1 MMACI
6 FCFTRL
12 SHGHPSKADGAICS
26 RLDGKDTYCKL
37 EQSQN
42 AERSISLT
50 PSGISMRFRF
60 LHWLNVP
67 EDIFFI
73 PFSIKT
79 PFKELHRLKA
89 DDPIS
94 FTEPGINT
102 WYILSQPAKALSPIF
117 CILSGIAT
125 NVGKGIRLKA
135 LSPISTTSWGILVV
149 IQPVIILWVAVSMMA
164 LQSFRES
171 YTGFLGSTEM
181 EVQNLHPQNAPLW
194 ILVMLAGMVI
204 LLIMLLPNA
213 EGPISL
219 MLPTMRDFPHPEIIL
234 SVAVSTIALHPSRES
249 YVLFR
254 LSTIMLSSER
264 HPWNWLPS
272 SMKETFW
279 GIWMLRRLI
288 QSAKVPPPL
297 SISKVCGNFM
307 YFKRGQFLNIPDSIS
322 TTPSGIVIL
331 SSFRHP
337 LKASAQIRV
346 TPCGIWV
353 VWHPKMRSVLCSMI
367 ALH

>member
-67 EDIFFI
+67 EDIFFM

-254 LSTIMLSSER
+254 LSTIILSSER
-264 HPWNWLPS
+264 HPWYLQP
-272 SMKETFW
+272 
-279 GIWMLRRLI
+279 
-288 QSAKVPPPL
+288 
-297 SISKVCGNFM
+297 
-307 YFKRGQFLNIPDSIS
+307 
-322 TTPSGIVIL
+322 VIT
-331 SSFRHP
+331 
-337 LKASAQIRV
+337 Q
-346 TPCGIWV
+346 
-353 VWHPKMRSVLCSMI
+353 
-367 ALH
+367 